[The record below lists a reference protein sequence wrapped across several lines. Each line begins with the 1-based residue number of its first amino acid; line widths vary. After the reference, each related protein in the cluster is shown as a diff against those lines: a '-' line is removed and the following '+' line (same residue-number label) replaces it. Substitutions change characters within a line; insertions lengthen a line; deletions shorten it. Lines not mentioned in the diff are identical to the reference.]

1 MDDRQDGRSSRSEE
15 FGTAEVPRTDLAWSR
30 TGLALVVS
38 AMAVI
43 KLVVDLGDYRA
54 PVLIFAFLLAGTLV
68 WVLSYAHGARRLR
81 RRPSKV
87 DCSRDQ
93 HRLRRVA
100 AITMIFAVGA
110 LVIALLPQR

>member
-1 MDDRQDGRSSRSEE
+1 MNEPQADDPVAREE
-15 FGTAEVPRTDLAWSR
+15 FGAAEVPRTDLAWSR

-68 WVLSYAHGARRLR
+68 WVLSYAHGRAVASATIEGRLL
-81 RRPSKV
+81 
-87 DCSRDQ
+87 RDQ

-100 AITMIFAVGA
+100 AITVIFAFGA